1 MMKKSCKINIKPLS
15 DNKIRMWLHK
25 KTPEY
30 RKYEKKLLELIPDE
44 LDLKNIKTSIHFTFW
59 FSSKLSDAS
68 NPLKA
73 LCDIIWK
80 KFEDRDDRLIYH
92 LEVDKVIVP
101 KGEEFIE
108 FEIKYLD

>member
-1 MMKKSCKINIKPLS
+1 
-15 DNKIRMWLHK
+15 MWVHK
-25 KTPEY
+25 KTVEY
-30 RKYEKKLLELIPDE
+30 RKYEKRLLELIPAE
-44 LDLKNIKTSIHFTFW
+44 LALINKKTDIHFTFW

-73 LCDIIWK
+73 LCDIIGK
-80 KFEDRDDRLIYH
+80 KFDNWDDRLIYH

-101 KGEEFIE
+101 KGKEFIE